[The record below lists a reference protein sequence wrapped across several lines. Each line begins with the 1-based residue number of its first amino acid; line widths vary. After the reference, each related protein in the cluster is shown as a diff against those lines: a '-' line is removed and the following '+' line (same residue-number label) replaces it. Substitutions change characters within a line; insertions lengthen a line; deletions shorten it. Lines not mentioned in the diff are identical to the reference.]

1 MVIHFGGKIFSII
14 YNTAEDMETSVVIHV
29 AGNALGNTILVKT
42 IGEGARYDR
51 SAFLLAVRAYHRKAL
66 RRHMRSISE
75 MV

>member
-42 IGEGARYDR
+42 IGEGAGMIG
-51 SAFLLAVRAYHRKAL
+51 
-66 RRHMRSISE
+66 RHSSWQYGHIIGKP
-75 MV
+75 